1 MIKYFTKKDLIRINN
16 DSIKHKRNRTL
27 EPSHLKS
34 LPDNKLFPIG
44 LAFEH
49 NGIEMRVMV
58 IFSQYKNSLTGARG
72 YTGSRGYLDLSFND
86 FNNLKTIPE
95 EAVLEQ

>member
-1 MIKYFTKKDLIRINN
+1 MIRYFTKKDLIRINN

-58 IFSQYKNSLTGARG
+58 IFNQSGA
-72 YTGSRGYLDLSFND
+72 RGYLDLSFND
-86 FNNLKTIPE
+86 FNKLKTIPR
-95 EAVLEQ
+95 EAVEAQ

>member
-1 MIKYFTKKDLIRINN
+1 MIRYFTKKDLIRINN
-16 DSIKHKRNRTL
+16 NSIKHKRNRTL

-49 NGIEMRVMV
+49 NGVEMRVMV
-58 IFSQYKNSLTGARG
+58 VFNQSGAG
-72 YTGSRGYLDLSFND
+72 GYLDLSFNE
-86 FNNLKTIPE
+86 FNKLSQMKGVN
-95 EAVLEQ
+95 

>member
-16 DSIKHKRNRTL
+16 DSIKNKRNRTL

-58 IFSQYKNSLTGARG
+58 IFSQSGA
-72 YTGSRGYLDLSFND
+72 RGYLDLSFND
-86 FNNLKTIPE
+86 FNKLKTIPR
-95 EAVLEQ
+95 EAVEAQWLITQHYSS